1 LGDEVCFFG
10 GVDDDGFEGLGMGK
24 EVAVGLEGS
33 HGEGSNFHG
42 LILAECLKEE
52 KTLLRNQRGWRKP
65 KGLKFDLTTIRRP
78 IPTLNYIF

>member
-1 LGDEVCFFG
+1 MSDEVGFFG
-10 GVDDDGFEGLGMGK
+10 GVDDDGLESLGMGK
-24 EVAVGLEGS
+24 EVTVCLERS
-33 HGEGSNFHG
+33 DGEGSNFHG

-65 KGLKFDLTTIRRP
+65 RGLKFDLMTIRRP